1 MLSKKK
7 ANPKARAAA
16 AAKTVRPRPKPAAA
30 PADPVPAA
38 QAAEANGGRKD
49 RAEHLA
55 KLADALRGQRK
66 GKGLAIEQLAELSGV
81 SRSMISKIER
91 AEAVPSTSVL
101 SQLAE
106 ALGVTFSQLLV
117 EPEEQDIVVLP
128 QRVQPVLR
136 DQASGFT
143 RRCISPILPGRGID
157 WVLNTLPVGSST
169 GEFTA
174 HRRGTDEYIYVL
186 AGTLEARLGEQV
198 HRLEAGDAVYF
209 QATSTHEFRNLG
221 AGDCQYFLVIDSTP
235 FRR

>member
-7 ANPKARAAA
+7 ANPKTRATP
-16 AAKTVRPRPKPAAA
+16 AAKAPRVAPKA
-30 PADPVPAA
+30 PPVPAA
-38 QAAEANGGRKD
+38 PPANGISSEANGSRKD

-128 QRVQPVLR
+128 QRVQPLLR
-136 DQASGFT
+136 DQTSGFT

-186 AGTLEARLGEQV
+186 AGTLEARMGDAV
-198 HRLEAGDAVYF
+198 HRLEAGDALYF
-209 QATSTHEFRNLG
+209 QATSSHEFRNLG
-221 AGDCQYFLVIDSTP
+221 TGDCQYFLVIDSTP